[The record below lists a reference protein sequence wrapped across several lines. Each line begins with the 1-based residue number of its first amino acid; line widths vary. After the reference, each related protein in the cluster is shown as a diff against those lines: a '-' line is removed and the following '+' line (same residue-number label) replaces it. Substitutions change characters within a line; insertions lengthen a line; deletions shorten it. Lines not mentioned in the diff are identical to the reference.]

1 MAEGSGRIA
10 LLLAV
15 LLAFLCSAST
25 VSGSWV
31 GVEPDLEGMVENSEL
46 ILTGKVVYITPFETG
61 GIFRDAS
68 IEIEM
73 CLKGS
78 PNASTLDV
86 RIYGG
91 ESYWSSI
98 PNANFTVG
106 ERVLVFLMFRD
117 GNYRVINGPWGKYL
131 LIDDA
136 PYPLDQVREIIANQT
151 GVPIAQVGAPISTK
165 EDEEEP
171 AIIDRGWNF
180 TWGFYGVVGLL
191 AVSFIYVIFGI
202 RSKTRVKTVLLT
214 TKA

>member
-15 LLAFLCSAST
+15 LLAFLCSPSA

-31 GVEPDLEGMVENSEL
+31 GIVPDIESMVENSEF
-46 ILTGKVVYITPFETG
+46 ILTGKVIYITPFETG

-91 ESYWSSI
+91 EGYWSSI

-106 ERVLVFLMFRD
+106 ERVLVFLSFRD
-117 GNYRVINGPWGKYL
+117 GRYRVFNGPWGKYL

-136 PYPLDQVREIIANQT
+136 EYPLNQVKEIIANQT
-151 GVPIAQVGAPISTK
+151 GIPISQVGAPISTT

-171 AIIDRGWNF
+171 VIIDRGPKNF

-191 AVSFIYVIFGI
+191 AVSFIYIILGI
-202 RSKTRVKTVLLT
+202 RSKTSVPDAR
-214 TKA
+214 AAP

>member
-15 LLAFLCSAST
+15 LLVSLISPRT
-25 VSGSWV
+25 VGGSWV
-31 GVEPDLEGMVENSEL
+31 GVVPDLEGMVENSKL
-46 ILTGKVVYITPFETG
+46 ILTGKVIYVTPFAAG

-86 RIYGG
+86 RIFGG
-91 ESYWSSI
+91 ESFASSV
-98 PNANFTVG
+98 PDANFTVG

-117 GNYRVINGPWGKYL
+117 GSYRVINGPWRKYL
-131 LIDDA
+131 VIDDA
-136 PYPLDQVREIIANQT
+136 PYPLDHVREIIANQT
-151 GVPIAQVGAPISTK
+151 GVPISQVGAPISTT

-191 AVSFIYVIFGI
+191 AVSFIYMFSDPIF
-202 RSKTRVKTVLLT
+202 
-214 TKA
+214 